1 MLIIFNGL
9 IFFEKLFNCTFGQR
23 VFIMPAISSGVHIAL
38 FLNFHLGIYVVFFF
52 FNRVGRVGPE
62 TYPNPIKSKR
72 LDFLA

>member
-1 MLIIFNGL
+1 
-9 IFFEKLFNCTFGQR
+9 
-23 VFIMPAISSGVHIAL
+23 MPAFSSGVHVAL
-38 FLNFHLGIYVVFFF
+38 FLNFHLGYAVFFF